1 MEERCDW
8 IDNAD
13 SYICP
18 KCRFECNNPLYYSR
32 AATCPRCGFT
42 PTKYIKISEF
52 DNDRQE

>member
-18 KCRFECNNPLYYSR
+18 KCRFECNNPLYYSKV
-32 AATCPRCGFT
+32 ATCPRCGFT
-42 PTKYIKISEF
+42 PTKYIKMSEF